1 MYSSVAKHKNSKI
14 VVIRWLAYIYIY
26 TEIIQYTVS
35 IFISIEAVTKE
46 TEYEEHEIKNIT
58 MQSNPSYDVPSN
70 IVAPGINSSQG
81 GSHTEGLKTGQ
92 VTESLYI

>member
-1 MYSSVAKHKNSKI
+1 MTS
-14 VVIRWLAYIYIY
+14 IYI
-26 TEIIQYTVS
+26 EIIQYTVS

-70 IVAPGINSSQG
+70 IVAPGINSSRG
-81 GSHTEGLKTGQ
+81 GSHTEFEGSKTGQ
-92 VTESLYI
+92 VTKSLYI

>member
-1 MYSSVAKHKNSKI
+1 MNYSCTYQNSSNK
-14 VVIRWLAYIYIY
+14 VTSIY
-26 TEIIQYTVS
+26 TEIIQYTVF

-81 GSHTEGLKTGQ
+81 GSHTEGSKTGQ